1 MLNKALFVQCLD
13 ELLAITRRLCG
24 GVTIRG
30 FEKWIL
36 EHKSRRGGG
45 TVIPITASRI
55 DRAAEQEI
63 FIVGNKSEEEV
74 VEEVV

>member
-1 MLNKALFVQCLD
+1 MLNNVLSVQCLD

-24 GVTIRG
+24 GVPIRG

-45 TVIPITASRI
+45 TVIPISASRV
-55 DRAAEQEI
+55 DTVTEQEI
-63 FIVGNKSEEEV
+63 FLVGDKSEEEV
-74 VEEVV
+74 V